1 MNREAVLA
9 IVVLALFVLT
19 VSTPQFVESA
29 NAIRKPDSIGIE
41 IQSPLDNATFNSS
54 VLVALKVELVY
65 GTATDQYYTGLSK
78 QDITCKYSLD
88 NGEWVDVPFAGLTLN
103 RTQWDLNFPFINLL
117 DFTYNTTLQ
126 ELSAG
131 THSINFTTSPFPQ
144 DFVFS
149 YDAGGHFK
157 KMPSQVY
164 FNVSASQTVKADSTA
179 SIDLTYGSYNPHVNE
194 RVELTATI
202 NGWGT
207 PPYTY
212 QWYTVFIPQDVLD
225 RGFILPGL
233 VKVAVPGATSSTF
246 EFIESTP
253 GTYNINLQ
261 IIDSAGNDRLIS
273 SHSFITVQASPS
285 PTQQNSPATLPSPS
299 PTLTPTNSVL
309 PSISLIQTPKQ
320 ELQPSPF
327 DLALMTFFALAIVAA
342 AGFLAYHKKHKH
354 NSVKK
359 LNRKKDLGKDLVMTI
374 DT

>member
-1 MNREAVLA
+1 MTIINRKAVLLA
-9 IVVLALFVLT
+9 IVVLILLVLT
-19 VSTPQFVESA
+19 ISTPQFAEST

-41 IQSPLDNATFNSS
+41 IQSPLDNVTFNSS

-88 NGEWVDVPFAGLTLN
+88 NGNWIDMPFAGITLN

-117 DFTYNTTLQ
+117 DFTYSTTLQ

-164 FNVSASQTVKADSTA
+164 FNVSAAQTVKADSTA
-179 SIDLTYGSYNPHVNE
+179 SIELTYVSYKPHVNE

-212 QWYTVFIPQDVLD
+212 QWYTIFIPQDVLD

-233 VKVAVPGATSSTF
+233 VKVAVHGATSSTF

-273 SHSFITVQASPS
+273 SHSFITVQALPS
-285 PTQQNSPATLPSPS
+285 PTQQNSPTTLPSPS
-299 PTLTPTNSVL
+299 STLTPTNSVL
-309 PSISLIQTPKQ
+309 PSISLIQTPEQ
-320 ELQPSPF
+320 ELQTSPIN
-327 DLALMTFFALAIVAA
+327 LVLIAFFALAIVAA
-342 AGFLAYHKKHKH
+342 SGLLIHYKKQQQTQKKT
-354 NSVKK
+354 NSAAQQ
-359 LNRKKDLGKDLVMTI
+359 LEN
-374 DT
+374 